1 MTTREAA
8 INAATSYFDAGEF
21 KADLTES
28 VAVRTSSREEEHQG
42 DLMRYLDKLMRSRFE
57 AMGFTVEIHPNPLL
71 DRARFLVA
79 KRVEDPKLPTLFCY
93 GHGDTV
99 PGEEGQW
106 NEDRDPWS
114 LSVAH
119 EASGERWYGRGT
131 ADNKAQHVINME
143 AMRRVINT
151 RGRLGYNVT
160 FLIEMAEEMGSPGL
174 AEFCAANREMLS
186 ADLLIA
192 SDGPRFSTDGPDIKL
207 GTRGGLNL
215 RFRLE
220 YREGGH
226 HSGNWGGLLANPAIV
241 LMHALTTLVS
251 RTGEVLHPG
260 LKPTHIKN
268 SVRDALSKVTVKSGP
283 DDPKIDPW
291 WGEPGLSGAEKVFG
305 WNTFEVLS
313 FITGDPEKPQNAVP
327 PFAEAICQIR
337 FVVDTDP
344 DTFLPLIRQHLKD
357 QGFDRITVEPARM
370 SMLRASRLDPEH
382 PAVAWAVKSMESTT
396 GKNVTVIPNAGGSL
410 PNDVFLNIIG
420 MPTIWVPHSYTGCS
434 QHAPNE
440 HVLPFLMKEGLE
452 MMTGLFW
459 DLGDGFPA
467 SESIKPF

>member
-8 INAATSYFDAGEF
+8 IDAVSRFFNDGGFQAEL
-21 KADLTES
+21 ADRI
-28 VAVRTSSREEEHQG
+28 AVKTSSREDQHKDE
-42 DLMRYLDKLMRSRFE
+42 LRRYLDELMRQRFE
-57 AMGFTVEIHPNPLL
+57 TMGFSVDIHPNTVLE
-71 DRARFLVA
+71 RAPFLVA
-79 KRVEDPKLPTLFCY
+79 KRLEDPALPTLFCY

-99 PGEEGQW
+99 PGEDGRWSEG
-106 NEDRDPWS
+106 RGPWQ
-114 LSVAH
+114 LVA
-119 EASGERWYGRGT
+119 AQTSSGERWYGRGT
-131 ADNKAQHVINME
+131 ADNKGQHTINME
-143 AMRRVINT
+143 ALRHVIET
-151 RGRLGYNVT
+151 RGSLGYNVT
-160 FLIEMAEEMGSPGL
+160 FLIETAEEMGSPGL
-174 AEFCAANREMLS
+174 ADFCRDNRDILA
-186 ADLLIA
+186 ADLLLA

-207 GTRGGLNL
+207 GTRGGLNI

-251 RTGEVLHPG
+251 RNGEILHPG
-260 LKPTHIKN
+260 LKPEGIKP
-268 SVRDALSKVTVKSGP
+268 SVRDALSKISVTSGP
-283 DDPKIDPW
+283 DDPEVDPW

-313 FITGDPEKPQNAVP
+313 FITGDPDKPQNAVP

-357 QGFDRITVEPARM
+357 EGFEGITVEPARM
-370 SMLRASRLDPEH
+370 SMLRASRLDPDH
-382 PAVAWAVKSMESTT
+382 AAVEWAVNSIAKTT
-396 GKNVTVIPNAGGSL
+396 GKSVTVIPNAGGSL
-410 PNDVFLNIIG
+410 PNDIFLNIIG

-434 QHAPNE
+434 QHAPDE
-440 HVLPFLMKEGLE
+440 HVLPHLMKEGLE

-459 DLGDGFPA
+459 DLGDGFPGLKQ
-467 SESIKPF
+467 EPG

>member
-8 INAATSYFDAGEF
+8 IDAVSKYFDDGGFQAEL
-21 KADLTES
+21 ADLVS
-28 VAVRTSSREEEHQG
+28 VQTSSREEEHRD
-42 DLMRYLDKLMRSRFE
+42 DLMRYQNVVMRQRFE
-57 AMGFTVEIHPNPLL
+57 DMGFSVEIHPNDVL
-71 DRARFLVA
+71 DRAPFLVA
-79 KRVEDPKLPTLFCY
+79 KRIEDPALPTLFCY

-99 PGEEGQW
+99 PGEEGRWSQ
-106 NEDRDPWS
+106 DRDPWT
-114 LSVAH
+114 L
-119 EASGERWYGRGT
+119 EIEQTASGERWFGRGT
-131 ADNKAQHVINME
+131 ADNKAQHAINMQ
-143 AMRRVINT
+143 ALRHVIGT

-160 FLIEMAEEMGSPGL
+160 FLIEVAEEMGSAGL
-174 AEFCAANREMLS
+174 EEFCRTNRDLLA

-192 SDGPRFSTDGPDIKL
+192 SDGPRFSTAGPDIKL

-251 RTGEVLHPG
+251 RAGEILHPG
-260 LKPTHIKN
+260 LKPARIKN
-268 SVRDALSKVTVKSGP
+268 SVRDALSKVTVTSGP
-283 DDPKIDPW
+283 DDPEINPW

-313 FITGDPEKPQNAVP
+313 FITGDPEKTQNAVP

-357 QGFDRITVEPARM
+357 NGFDDITVEPARM

-382 PAVAWAVKSMESTT
+382 PAVAWAVKSIEQTT
-396 GKNVTVIPNAGGSL
+396 GKDVTVIPNAGGSL
-410 PNDVFLNIIG
+410 PNDIFLNIIG
-420 MPTIWVPHSYTGCS
+420 MPTLWVPHSYTGCS

-440 HVLPFLMKEGLE
+440 HVLPHLMKEGLE
-452 MMTGLFW
+452 IMTGLFW
-459 DLGDGFPA
+459 DLGEGFP
-467 SESIKPF
+467 

>member
-1 MTTREAA
+1 MTQRSAA
-8 INAATSYFDAGEF
+8 IGAAAKSFEDGSF
-21 KADLTES
+21 QKDLTAL
-28 VAVRTSSREEEHQG
+28 VAVQTSSREEERRP
-42 DLMRYLDKLMRSRFE
+42 DLMRYLETEMRKRFE
-57 AMGFTVEIHPNPLL
+57 AMGFAVDIHPNEML
-71 DRARFLVA
+71 DRAPFLVA
-79 KRVEDPKLPTLFCY
+79 RRIEDPSLPTLFCY

-99 PGEEGQW
+99 PGEEGRW
-106 NEDRDPWS
+106 SEDRDPWT
-114 LSVAH
+114 LDVAQTP
-119 EASGERWYGRGT
+119 SGPRWYGRGT
-131 ADNKAQHVINME
+131 ADNKAQHAINME
-143 AMRRVINT
+143 AMRHVIDT
-151 RGRLGYNVT
+151 RGRLGYNAT

-174 AEFCAANREMLS
+174 YEFCRDNRDMLA

-192 SDGPRFSTDGPDIKL
+192 SDGPRFSTDAPDIKL

-251 RTGEVLHPG
+251 RTGEILHSG
-260 LKPTHIKN
+260 LKPAHIKN
-268 SVRDALSKVTVKSGP
+268 SVRDALAKVTVTSGP
-283 DDPKIDPW
+283 DDPEIDPW

-313 FITGDPEKPQNAVP
+313 FIAGDPEKPQNAVP

-357 QGFDRITVEPARM
+357 QGFDGITVEPARM

-382 PAVAWAVKSMESTT
+382 SAVGWAVTSIEKTT
-396 GKNVTVIPNAGGSL
+396 GKPVTVIPNAGGSL
-410 PNDVFLNIIG
+410 PNDIFLNTIG
-420 MPTIWVPHSYTGCS
+420 MPTLWVPHSYAGCS

-440 HVLPFLMKEGLE
+440 HVLPHLMKEGLE

-459 DLGDGFPA
+459 DLGDGFP
-467 SESIKPF
+467 

>member
-1 MTTREAA
+1 MSTRQAAIEAA
-8 INAATSYFDAGEF
+8 GKYYDDGRF
-21 KADLTES
+21 KADLAEQ
-28 VAVRTSSREEEHQG
+28 VAIKTSSREVEHKDDLLLYLDG
-42 DLMRYLDKLMRSRFE
+42 LMRARFE
-57 AMGFTVEIHPNPLL
+57 AMGFTVELYPNEML
-71 DRARFLVA
+71 DRAPFLVA
-79 KRVEDPKLPTLFCY
+79 RRIEDPALPTLFCY

-99 PGEEGQW
+99 PGEEGNW
-106 NEDRDPWS
+106 DEDRDPWN
-114 LSVAH
+114 LVAV
-119 EASGERWYGRGT
+119 EETSGERWYGRGT
-131 ADNKAQHVINME
+131 ADNKGQHGINMAALRHVIE
-143 AMRRVINT
+143 T

-160 FLIEMAEEMGSPGL
+160 FLIEIAEEMGSPGL
-174 AEFCAANREMLS
+174 ADFCRSHKDLLA

-215 RFRLE
+215 RFRLD
-220 YREGGH
+220 YRDGGH

-251 RTGEVLHPG
+251 RTGEILHPG
-260 LKPTHIKN
+260 LKPERIKN
-268 SVRDALSKVTVKSGP
+268 SVRDALAKVHVTSGEG
-283 DDPKIDPW
+283 DPEIDPW

-313 FITGDPEKPQNAVP
+313 FITGDPEKTQNAVP

-344 DTFLPLIRQHLKD
+344 DTFLPLIRKHLED
-357 QGFDRITVEPARM
+357 HGFDGISVEPARM

-382 PAVAWAVKSMESTT
+382 PAVAWAVDSIGRTT
-396 GKNVTVIPNAGGSL
+396 GKPVTVIPNAGGSL
-410 PNDVFLNIIG
+410 PNDIFLEGIG

-440 HVLPFLMKEGLE
+440 HVLPPLMKEGLE

-459 DLGDGFPA
+459 DLGEGFPA
-467 SESIKPF
+467 DT

>member
-1 MTTREAA
+1 MTKRSAAIEAA
-8 INAATSYFDAGEF
+8 AKSFGDGSF
-21 KADLTES
+21 QKDLTEL
-28 VAVRTSSREEEHQG
+28 VAVKTSSREEEHRS
-42 DLMRYLDKLMRSRFE
+42 DLMRYLDTEMRERFE
-57 AMGFTVEIHPNPLL
+57 AMGFTVDIHPNDIL
-71 DRARFLVA
+71 DRAPFLVA
-79 KRVEDPKLPTLFCY
+79 KRIEDPSLPTLFCY

-99 PGEEGQW
+99 PGEEGRW
-106 NEDRDPWS
+106 SEDRDPWT
-114 LSVAH
+114 LDVAQTQ
-119 EASGERWYGRGT
+119 SGPRWYGRGT
-131 ADNKAQHVINME
+131 ADNKAQHAINME
-143 AMRRVINT
+143 AMRHVIET
-151 RGRLGYNVT
+151 RGRLGYNAT

-174 AEFCAANREMLS
+174 YEFCRDNRDMLA

-192 SDGPRFSTDGPDIKL
+192 SDGPRFSTDAPDIKL

-251 RTGEVLHPG
+251 RTGEILPPG
-260 LKPTHIKN
+260 LKPAHIKN
-268 SVRDALSKVTVKSGP
+268 SVRDALAKVTVTSGL
-283 DDPKIDPW
+283 DDPEIDPW

-313 FITGDPEKPQNAVP
+313 FIAGDPEKPQNAVP

-344 DTFLPLIRQHLKD
+344 ATFLPLIRQHLKD
-357 QGFDRITVEPARM
+357 NGFDGITVEPARM

-382 PAVAWAVKSMESTT
+382 PAVAWAVTSVEKTT
-396 GKNVTVIPNAGGSL
+396 GKPVTVIPNAGGSL
-410 PNDVFLNIIG
+410 PNDIFLNTIG
-420 MPTIWVPHSYTGCS
+420 MPTLWVPHSYTGCS

-440 HVLPFLMKEGLE
+440 HVLPHLMKEGLE

-459 DLGDGFPA
+459 DLGDGFPKDQR
-467 SESIKPF
+467 SS

>member
-8 INAATSYFDAGEF
+8 IKAATRYFDEGAF
-21 KADLTES
+21 RADLAEQ
-28 VAVRTSSREEEHQG
+28 VAIPTSSREEEHG
-42 DLMRYLDKLMRSRFE
+42 SDLMRYADELMRARFE
-57 AMGFTVEIHPNPLL
+57 AMGFAVEIHENTLL
-71 DRARFLVA
+71 QRAPFLVA
-79 KRVEDPKLPTLFCY
+79 KRIEDPALPTLFCY

-99 PGEEGQW
+99 PGEEGRW
-106 NEDRDPWS
+106 SEDRNPWT
-114 LSVAH
+114 LEVAKT
-119 EASGERWYGRGT
+119 ASGERWYGRGT
-131 ADNKAQHVINME
+131 ADNKSQHGINMAALRHVIE
-143 AMRRVINT
+143 T
-151 RGRLGYNVT
+151 RGSLGYNVT
-160 FLIEMAEEMGSPGL
+160 FLIETAEEMGSAGL
-174 AEFCAANREMLS
+174 AEFCRANREMLA

-192 SDGPRFSTDGPDIKL
+192 SDGPRFSTEGPDIKL
-207 GTRGGLNL
+207 GTRGGLNI

-251 RTGEVLHPG
+251 RNGEILHPG
-260 LKPTHIKN
+260 LKPERIKA
-268 SVRDALSKVTVKSGP
+268 SVRDALAKVTVTSGP
-283 DDPKIDPW
+283 GDPEIDPW

-344 DTFLPLIRQHLKD
+344 DTFLPLIRKHLED
-357 QGFDRITVEPARM
+357 QGFEGITVEPARM
-370 SMLRASRLDPEH
+370 SMLRASRLDPDH
-382 PAVAWAVKSMESTT
+382 PAVAWAVNSIEETT

-410 PNDVFLNIIG
+410 PNDIFLNIIG
-420 MPTIWVPHSYTGCS
+420 MPTVWVPHSYTGCS
-434 QHAPNE
+434 QHAPDE
-440 HVLPFLMKEGLE
+440 HVLPHLMKEGLE

-459 DLGDGFPA
+459 DLGDGFPGVDH
-467 SESIKPF
+467 PG

>member
-8 INAATSYFDAGEF
+8 LDAVRAYFDNGGFRAEL
-21 KADLTES
+21 AER
-28 VAVRTSSREEEHQG
+28 VAVQTSSREEEHRA
-42 DLMRYLDKLMRSRFE
+42 DLIDYLDRLMRQRFE
-57 AMGFTVEIHPNPLL
+57 AMGFTVDIFPNSLL
-71 DRARFLVA
+71 DGAPFLVA
-79 KRVEDPKLPTLFCY
+79 KRIEDPDLPTLFCY

-99 PGEEGQW
+99 PGEEGRW
-106 NEDRDPWS
+106 ADNREPWT
-114 LSVAH
+114 LDVA
-119 EASGERWYGRGT
+119 ETPSGERWYGRGT
-131 ADNKAQHVINME
+131 ADNKGQHAINME
-143 AMRRVINT
+143 AMRHVIET

-174 AEFCAANREMLS
+174 AEFCRDNRDMLA

-207 GTRGGLNL
+207 GTRGGLNI

-241 LMHALTTLVS
+241 LMHALTSLVG
-251 RTGEVLHPG
+251 REGRILLPA
-260 LKPTHIKN
+260 LKPAQIKN
-268 SVRDALSKVTVKSGP
+268 SVRAALSHVDVKSGP
-283 DDPKIDPW
+283 DDPEIDPW
-291 WGEPGLSGAEKVFG
+291 WGEPGLSLAEKVFG

-313 FITGDPEKPQNAVP
+313 FITGEPEKPQNAVP

-344 DTFLPLIRQHLKD
+344 DVFLPAIRDHLSE
-357 QGFDRITVEPARM
+357 QGYGDITVEPARM
-370 SMLRASRLDPEH
+370 SMLRASRLDPDH
-382 PAVAWAVKSMESTT
+382 PAVPWAVASMQKTT
-396 GKNVTVIPNAGGSL
+396 GKTVTVIPNAGGSL
-410 PNDVFLNIIG
+410 PNDIFLNGIG

-440 HVLPFLMKEGLE
+440 HVLPHLMREGLE

-459 DLGDGFPA
+459 DLGEGFPGKA
-467 SESIKPF
+467 V

>member
-1 MTTREAA
+1 MATREAA
-8 INAATSYFDAGEF
+8 IKAVTRYYDAGEF
-21 KADLTES
+21 RTELAER
-28 VAVRTSSREEEHQG
+28 VAVRTSSREEQYQKE
-42 DLMRYLDKLMRSRFE
+42 LRRYLDELMRSRFE
-57 AMGFTVEIHPNPLL
+57 ATGFSVDLHPNQLL
-71 DRARFLVA
+71 ERAPFLVA
-79 KRVEDPKLPTLFCY
+79 KRVEDPALPTLFCY

-99 PGEEGQW
+99 PGEDGRW
-106 NEDRDPWS
+106 SDGRDPWI
-114 LSVAH
+114 LSVAQTP
-119 EASGERWYGRGT
+119 SGERWYGRGT
-131 ADNKAQHVINME
+131 ADNKAQHAINME
-143 AMRRVINT
+143 AMRHVLEA
-151 RGRLGYNVT
+151 RGSLGYNVT
-160 FLIEMAEEMGSPGL
+160 FLIETAEEMGSPGL
-174 AEFCAANREMLS
+174 AEFCRENREMLA

-215 RFRLE
+215 RFRLD

-251 RTGEVLHPG
+251 RTGEILHPG
-260 LKPTHIKN
+260 LKPDSIKP
-268 SVRDALSKVTVKSGP
+268 SVRDALAKVTVTSGA
-283 DDPKIDPW
+283 DDPDIDPW

-313 FITGDPEKPQNAVP
+313 FITGDPERPQNAVP

-344 DTFLPLIRQHLKD
+344 DTFLPLIRQHLED
-357 QGFDRITVEPARM
+357 EGFSGITVEPARM

-382 PAVAWAVKSMESTT
+382 PAVDWAVRSIEKTT
-396 GKNVTVIPNAGGSL
+396 GKAVTIIPNAGGSL
-410 PNDVFLNIIG
+410 PNDIFLNIIG

-434 QHAPNE
+434 QHAPDE
-440 HVLPFLMKEGLE
+440 HVLPHLMKEGLQ

-459 DLGDGFPA
+459 DLGEGFPA
-467 SESIKPF
+467 MEHQPR

>member
-8 INAATSYFDAGEF
+8 IAAASRYFDDGGF
-21 KADLTES
+21 RDDLAKR
-28 VAVRTSSREEEHQG
+28 VAVRTSSREEQHQG
-42 DLMRYLDKLMRSRFE
+42 ELLRYLDVLNRTRFE
-57 AMGFTVEIHPNPLL
+57 AMGFVVEIHPNGLL
-71 DRARFLVA
+71 ERAPFLIA
-79 KRVEDPKLPTLFCY
+79 RRIEDPVLPTLFCY

-106 NEDRDPWS
+106 NEERDPWT
-114 LSVAH
+114 LAVARTS
-119 EASGERWYGRGT
+119 SGERWYGRGT
-131 ADNKAQHVINME
+131 ADNKAQHAINME
-143 AMRRVINT
+143 ALRHVIET
-151 RGRLGYNVT
+151 RGKLGYNVT

-174 AEFCAANREMLS
+174 AEFCRENRDMLA

-220 YREGGH
+220 YREGAH

-251 RTGEVLHPG
+251 RNGEILHPG
-260 LKPTHIKN
+260 LKPDNIKN
-268 SVRDALSKVTVKSGP
+268 SVRDALASVTVVSGQ
-283 DDPKIDPW
+283 DDPEINPW

-327 PFAEAICQIR
+327 AFAEAVCQIR

-344 DTFLPLIRQHLKD
+344 DTFLPLIRKHLED
-357 QGFDRITVEPARM
+357 EGFEGISVEPARM

-382 PAVAWAVKSMESTT
+382 PAVAWAAASIEQTT
-396 GKNVTVIPNAGGSL
+396 GKPVTVIPNAGGSL
-410 PNDVFLNIIG
+410 PNDIFLNIIG

-440 HVLPFLMKEGLE
+440 HVLPHLMKEGLE

-459 DLGDGFPA
+459 DLGEGFP
-467 SESIKPF
+467 

>member
-1 MTTREAA
+1 MATREAA
-8 INAATSYFDAGEF
+8 IKAVSNYFETGGFQTEL
-21 KADLTES
+21 ADR
-28 VAVRTSSREEEHQG
+28 VAVRTSSRELEHQKELTRYLD
-42 DLMRYLDKLMRSRFE
+42 DLMRARFE
-57 AMGFTVEIHPNPLL
+57 AMGFTVEIYRNEMLE
-71 DRARFLVA
+71 RAPFLVA
-79 KRVEDPKLPTLFCY
+79 KRIEDPSLPTLFCY

-99 PGEEGQW
+99 PGEDGCWSEG
-106 NEDRDPWS
+106 RDPWA
-114 LSVAH
+114 LTVAQTP
-119 EASGERWYGRGT
+119 SGERWFGRGT
-131 ADNKAQHVINME
+131 ADNKSQHAINME
-143 AMRRVINT
+143 AMRHVLQT

-160 FLIEMAEEMGSPGL
+160 FLIETAEEMGSPGL
-174 AEFCAANREMLS
+174 EEFCRKNRDLLA

-220 YREGGH
+220 YRDGGH

-251 RTGEVLHPG
+251 RNGEILHPG
-260 LKPTHIKN
+260 LKPGQIKP
-268 SVRDALSKVTVKSGP
+268 SVSAALANVTVTSGP
-283 DDPKIDPW
+283 DDPEIDPW

-313 FITGDPEKPQNAVP
+313 FITGDPVKTQNAVP

-344 DTFLPLIRQHLKD
+344 DTFLPLIREHLRA
-357 QGFDRITVEPARM
+357 QGFDGITVELARM

-382 PAVAWAVKSMESTT
+382 PAVAWAVTSIEKTT
-396 GKNVTVIPNAGGSL
+396 GKPVTVIPNAGGSL
-410 PNDVFLNIIG
+410 PNDIFLNIIG

-434 QHAPNE
+434 QHAPDE
-440 HVLPFLMKEGLE
+440 HVLPHLMKEGLQ

-459 DLGDGFPA
+459 DLGDGFP
-467 SESIKPF
+467 ES